1 MKEKRGELVL
11 SAYAYMASI
20 TKEMHGRYFIYL
32 LIILFNQAL
41 TTGLTVLFGKS
52 IDILTGTI
60 TRFNLK
66 HLLLAVLI
74 VSVLRCFGAITE
86 SVYHIRKIIY
96 DIETLVERHNLGK
109 LFNFSLGQTDL
120 VSTGQKMD
128 NLQKGTSSVSEMI
141 NLLATNVVPTVLQI
155 VTAIS
160 ILFYMNWMIGVV
172 VALGITLFAV
182 ISVRTNNSF
191 VEPVRKARKLE
202 SKVSERF
209 WEIVKH
215 LKLVIMTATRKKMS
229 DKYFSQQIVAW
240 DEGKSV
246 WTRYNIQNGLSR
258 NLTFDHLLRAPF
270 LAIVFYLVQQKKI
283 TIGDVSIIVAL
294 ISTAYNAV
302 GNIGTIQRSLL
313 RHAVNIMRLKEMIEL
328 PPLCADIDEPI
339 ELKNPR
345 GLIEFSEVVFS
356 YDGATNA
363 LDNVSFAIKAGET
376 IAFVGAS
383 GSGKSTIISLLL
395 RGHKPDG
402 GCIKID
408 GIPLD
413 EVEID
418 TWRQAVGV
426 VSQHTMLWDDTVR
439 ENITFSAKGLIA
451 DEELMR
457 IAGASRI
464 DEFYDRLGAEGLD
477 TVIGENGARLSG
489 GQCQRIAIARV
500 LARDPRVIIFDEATN
515 ALDNKTE
522 AEVQGAIRNALKERT
537 GIIIAHRLGTVRNA
551 DRIFV
556 LDKGRI
562 LGEGTFDELSQNNEV
577 FKKLIGS
584 ELR

>member
-1 MKEKRGELVL
+1 MAFWNSFLQSMKEKRGELVL

-32 LIILFNQAL
+32 LIILFNQAIA
-41 TTGLTVLFGKS
+41 TGLTVLFGKS

-60 TRFNLK
+60 TSFDLK
-66 HLLLAVLI
+66 DLLFAVL
-74 VSVLRCFGAITE
+74 VLSLLRCFGAIIE

-96 DIETLVERHNLGK
+96 DIETLVERYNLGK
-109 LFNFSLGQTDL
+109 LLNFSLGQTDL

-141 NLLATNVVPTVLQI
+141 NLLATSVVPTVLQI
-155 VTAIS
+155 VTALS
-160 ILFYMNWMIGVV
+160 ILLYMNWIIGAAVT
-172 VALGITLFAV
+172 LGVTLFTV
-182 ISVRTNNSF
+182 VSIRTNNSF

-215 LKLVIMTATRKKMS
+215 LKLVIMTATQRKIS
-229 DKYFSQQIVAW
+229 NKYFSQQVVAW

-270 LAIVFYLVQQKKI
+270 LAIIFYMVNQKKI

-313 RHAVNIMRLKEMIEL
+313 RHAVNIMRLREMIEVQ
-328 PPLCADIDEPI
+328 PLCADIDDAV
-339 ELKNPR
+339 ELRNPK
-345 GLIEFSEVVFS
+345 GLIEFADVAFS
-356 YDGATNA
+356 YDGTSRA
-363 LDNVSFAIKAGET
+363 LDGVTFTINPSET
-376 IAFVGAS
+376 VAFVGTS

-395 RGHKPDG
+395 RGQKPDAG
-402 GCIKID
+402 SIKID
-408 GIPLD
+408 GVPLD

-426 VSQHTMLWDDTVR
+426 VSQNTMLWDDTVR
-439 ENITFSAKGLIA
+439 ENITFST
-451 DEELMR
+451 E
-457 IAGASRI
+457 
-464 DEFYDRLGAEGLD
+464 
-477 TVIGENGARLSG
+477 
-489 GQCQRIAIARV
+489 
-500 LARDPRVIIFDEATN
+500 RD
-515 ALDNKTE
+515 
-522 AEVQGAIRNALKERT
+522 
-537 GIIIAHRLGTVRNA
+537 
-551 DRIFV
+551 
-556 LDKGRI
+556 GR
-562 LGEGTFDELSQNNEV
+562 
-577 FKKLIGS
+577 
-584 ELR
+584 R